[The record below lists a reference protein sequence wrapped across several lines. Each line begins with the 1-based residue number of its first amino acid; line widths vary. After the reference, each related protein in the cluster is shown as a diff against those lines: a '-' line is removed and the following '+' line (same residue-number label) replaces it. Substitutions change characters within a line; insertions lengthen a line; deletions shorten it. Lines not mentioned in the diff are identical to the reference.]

1 MAPEGLS
8 PESQMSTHDLRATV
22 AYIHGHGIRR
32 ICVEHGMNQDS
43 VLKVIEVCKAEGD
56 DVCVS
61 RNSVFSDTMGLRTYE
76 ETMEHNANTIFEALG
91 GQ

>member
-1 MAPEGLS
+1 
-8 PESQMSTHDLRATV
+8 
-22 AYIHGHGIRR
+22 
-32 ICVEHGMNQDS
+32 MNQDS

-56 DVCVS
+56 DVRVS
-61 RNSVFSDTMGLRTYE
+61 RNSVFSDTMGPGLTYE